1 MNEEDKQN
9 RQLLY
14 AAVYQK
20 YISAGASLKE
30 SETATEQLIYKHIN
44 NLFGFRG
51 LAYQMG
57 EISFPFFCKYFLQD
71 TFIPKEN
78 NAARELA
85 PVHLEVWDE
94 LDRMFLKDEFDKEEF
109 VLPRGCAKTTI
120 VDFALS
126 VWLHC
131 YKKSTYTLVCGRT
144 EQDSTEFLAQ
154 TRQAFEENKYILD
167 AFGKLVN
174 TSKFTVNKL
183 ELELSN
189 KTKIQ
194 AISSTSSMRG
204 KKYDGNR
211 PSVIIADDY
220 QGRIDIITQE
230 ARDKKYNTWMEDSG
244 YAGDKAVYR
253 KKIKIKQATKFI
265 VCGTILHRDC
275 FMSRLLTNKDYKHV
289 LKRAVEFD
297 VDEYFHEGLWEEFRL
312 IYFNDKLQDSV
323 SAAKE
328 FYYQYESEMQYK
340 TIWED
345 KFDCLDLAIDYYTNP
360 QAFKQEMM
368 NDASKIGDK
377 WFKSNLSKPKEDIEN
392 HIFVKTMLCV
402 DPASTS
408 TKSSDSF
415 AFLVGSLADND
426 FKYVRKAELLKM
438 DARTEFDKYIEH
450 IIKLLKDYPDITC
463 IYIEKNTFNGSDA
476 NRLEQ
481 FIEADPLLR
490 GRDLTIVNE
499 PTRANKDDKIAS
511 CVADV
516 NNGRI
521 IFNAEDTDF
530 IQQVMDFAGQDFSQ
544 HDDAPDI
551 VSEFANRINDIV
563 VIGRITFMDKKLLFR
578 R

>member
-14 AAVYQK
+14 AAVYQR
-20 YISAGASLKE
+20 YIEAGASPAE
-30 SETATEQLIYKHIN
+30 ASAATEGMIFKHIN
-44 NLFGFRG
+44 NLFGFQG

-94 LDRMFLKDEFDKEEF
+94 LDRMFLRDEFDKEEF
-109 VLPRGCAKTTI
+109 ILPRGCAKTTI

-174 TSKFTVNKL
+174 TKLTVNKL

-253 KKIKIKQATKFI
+253 KKVKIKQATKFI

-275 FMSRLLTNKDYKHV
+275 FMSRLLLNKDYKHV
-289 LKRAVEFD
+289 LKRAVNFD
-297 VDEYFHEGLWEEFRL
+297 VDDFFHAELWEEFRL

-328 FYYQYESEMQYK
+328 FYYQHEPELQYK

-368 NDASKIGDK
+368 NDASKIGEK
-377 WFKSNLSKPKEDIEN
+377 WFKSNRADEDIEN
-392 HIFVKTMLCV
+392 HTFVKTMLCV

-408 TKSSDSF
+408 TRNSDSF

-426 FKYVRKAELLKM
+426 FKYVRKGELLKM

-450 IIKLLKDYPDITC
+450 IVKLLRDYSDITC
-463 IYIEKNTFNGSDA
+463 VYIEKNTFNGSDA

-490 GRDLTIVNE
+490 GRGITIINE
-499 PTRANKDDKIAS
+499 ATRANKDDKIAS

-530 IQQVMDFAGQDFSQ
+530 IQQVMDFAGTDFTQ

-551 VSEFANRINDIV
+551 LSEFSNRISNIIT
-563 VIGRITFMDKKLLFR
+563 IGTITFLDKKVLF
-578 R
+578 